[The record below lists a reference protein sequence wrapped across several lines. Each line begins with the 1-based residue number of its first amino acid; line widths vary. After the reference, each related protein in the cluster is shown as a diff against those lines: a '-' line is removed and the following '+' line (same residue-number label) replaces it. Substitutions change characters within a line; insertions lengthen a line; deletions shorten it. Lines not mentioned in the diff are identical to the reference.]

1 MFQKAK
7 QTIEM
12 GKAGKLQRH
21 LAVQF
26 SVEPRPPETT
36 CPTSSGNL
44 VDHYQDAEWNWYYRR
59 FKLLI

>member
-1 MFQKAK
+1 
-7 QTIEM
+7 M

-44 VDHYQDAEWNWYYRR
+44 VDHYQDTEWNWYYRR